1 MAWGLRNTRVNL
13 SFACV
18 CLVAQSC
25 PTLCNPME
33 TCLSTPCLHG
43 AHRLKVRPFIQGFGK
58 HIYVEVSAF
67 LRNSV
72 LAILCRTGM
81 TVGMVATK

>member
-1 MAWGLRNTRVNL
+1 MHL
-13 SFACV
+13 ACV
-18 CLVAQSC
+18 CSQSY
-25 PTLCNPME
+25 PTLRNPME